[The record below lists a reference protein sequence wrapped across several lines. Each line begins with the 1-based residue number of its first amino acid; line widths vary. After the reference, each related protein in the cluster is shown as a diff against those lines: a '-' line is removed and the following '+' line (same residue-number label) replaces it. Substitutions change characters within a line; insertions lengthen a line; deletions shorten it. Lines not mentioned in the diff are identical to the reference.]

1 MHLKKHLQGKKS
13 PIHLFVFLCFLCA
26 FLGVKQRRQYF
37 YVHKKHLRSRKSPI
51 QHFVLF
57 YGFCAFYVHKKHL
70 SESCLFVICAF
81 CTSKIFS

>member
-1 MHLKKHLQGKKS
+1 MHLKKHLRGKKS
-13 PIHLFVFLCFLCA
+13 PIRLFVFLCFLRA

-81 CTSKIFS
+81 CASKIFS